1 VQYLSGGNQQKVV
14 LAKWLATQARVLIF
28 DEPTRGID
36 VGAKAGIHELV
47 RELADSGVAVLL
59 ISSELPEV
67 IGMSDR
73 IVVMRQGTVA
83 GELPA
88 DSSEE
93 EIMLVAT
100 GEAAMAVPA

>member
-1 VQYLSGGNQQKVV
+1 
-14 LAKWLATQARVLIF
+14 
-28 DEPTRGID
+28 
-36 VGAKAGIHELV
+36 
-47 RELADSGVAVLL
+47 
-59 ISSELPEV
+59 
-67 IGMSDR
+67 MSDR
-73 IVVMRQGTVA
+73 ILVMRQGTVA